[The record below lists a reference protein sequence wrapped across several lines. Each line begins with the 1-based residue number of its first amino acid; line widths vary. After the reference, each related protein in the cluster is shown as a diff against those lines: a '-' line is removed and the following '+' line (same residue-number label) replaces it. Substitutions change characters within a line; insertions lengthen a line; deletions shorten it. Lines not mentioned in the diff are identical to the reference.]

1 MAAVPSGLKEER
13 PCDHRAPGPRCE
25 RCPAPWW
32 PQDYKSKLASI
43 TVRHVNLHSYIFCL
57 FAAELLLAKIA
68 SHEVLVVSDLL
79 LCRKELPS
87 L

>member
-32 PQDYKSKLASI
+32 PQDYKKNYRSGVEE
-43 TVRHVNLHSYIFCL
+43 TW
-57 FAAELLLAKIA
+57 
-68 SHEVLVVSDLL
+68 
-79 LCRKELPS
+79 
-87 L
+87 

>member
-32 PQDYKSKLASI
+32 PQDYKSQEWKRRGEPNITHKEKL
-43 TVRHVNLHSYIFCL
+43 VRNGAWRGST
-57 FAAELLLAKIA
+57 
-68 SHEVLVVSDLL
+68 S
-79 LCRKELPS
+79 R
-87 L
+87 